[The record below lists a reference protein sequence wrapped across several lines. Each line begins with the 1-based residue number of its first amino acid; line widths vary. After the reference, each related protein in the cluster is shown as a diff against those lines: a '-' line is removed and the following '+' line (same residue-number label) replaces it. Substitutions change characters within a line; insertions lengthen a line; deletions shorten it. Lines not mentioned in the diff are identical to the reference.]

1 MKDTR
6 TENNEEHGNTRQLGL
21 QLTVRLTTM
30 LRKVDQIMLKILR
43 RRMTFHV
50 KKTHQSD
57 QNLPTEKTGSKE
69 MSETILRINSEKT
82 LSLSGFST
90 DGTGKATR
98 IQRQHRD
105 IFNV

>member
-1 MKDTR
+1 MKESRSDYVK
-6 TENNEEHGNTRQLGL
+6 NSEE
-21 QLTVRLTTM
+21 
-30 LRKVDQIMLKILR
+30 
-43 RRMTFHV
+43 RMTFHV

-57 QNLPTEKTGSKE
+57 QKLPTEKRGSKE

-90 DGTGKATR
+90 DDTGKATR

-105 IFNV
+105 IFNA